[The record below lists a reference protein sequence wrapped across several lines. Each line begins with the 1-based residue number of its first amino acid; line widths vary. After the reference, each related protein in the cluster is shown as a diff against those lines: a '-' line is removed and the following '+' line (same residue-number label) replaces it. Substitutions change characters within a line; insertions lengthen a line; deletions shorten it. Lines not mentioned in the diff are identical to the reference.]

1 MEYRLRF
8 PRGSSV
14 YSRRSLDVSI
24 FRMKICILEYVC
36 GVGLDAF
43 DREQLECL
51 IPEGFAMLR
60 ALIEDLSHQG
70 HEINTVLNPLARDMW
85 DSYPRVERVSIVKV
99 EEAASWRNVWRRV
112 ALDSERT
119 LLIAP
124 EIDGLLSES
133 VQELRG
139 FHIDVWNATCEW
151 IDLVS
156 DKYRFAQFLGES
168 VSHPRTWVAG
178 ELPVSDSTV
187 AKEMLG
193 SRMQCATDGWV
204 LKRRDGAG
212 CVDMRWFPELSSV
225 RSTIANT
232 IPVEHRNLWIV
243 QPWIVGHHRSMAILC
258 ESSNHFQIVGVS
270 TQEIRNESVVTY
282 HGGQLESKIDD
293 RLSAWILEWFGSM
306 VGARGWI
313 GIDFLLPILSA
324 EDGNDSPILIEI
336 NPRLTTSYL
345 GYRQRFG
352 SRLADGVL
360 GIGGAWVRTP
370 CEPGLWT
377 FQPTLARSSRMGV

>member
-8 PRGSSV
+8 WRGSSV
-14 YSRRSLDVSI
+14 YSRSGLDVSI
-24 FRMKICILEYVC
+24 FRMRICILEYVC
-36 GVGLDAF
+36 GVGLDAVES
-43 DREQLECL
+43 EQLEFL

-70 HEINTVLNPLARDMW
+70 HEVSTVLNPVARDMW
-85 DSYPRVERVSIVKV
+85 DSYPDVERVSILTS
-99 EEAASWRNVWRRV
+99 EETPSWRNAWQRV

-119 LLIAP
+119 MLIAP
-124 EIDGLLSES
+124 EIGGLLSES

-139 FHIDVWNATCEW
+139 FHVDVWNGTRDW

-156 DKYRFAQFLGES
+156 DKYRLAQFLGGS

-178 ELPVSDSTV
+178 EFPASDSAV
-187 AKEMLG
+187 AQDMLG
-193 SRMQCATDGWV
+193 SRVQWKSDGWV

-212 CVDMRWFPELSSV
+212 CADMRWFPDLSSL

-232 IPVEHRNLWIV
+232 IPVEHRNVWIV

-258 ESSNHFQIVGVS
+258 ESSDHFQIVGVS
-270 TQEIRNESVVTY
+270 TQEILNESAVTY
-282 HGGQLESKIDD
+282 HGGQIESDIDD
-293 RLSAWILEWFGSM
+293 RLSAWVSEWFGSM
-306 VGARGWI
+306 AGARGWI
-313 GIDFLLPILSA
+313 GIDFLLPVPSA
-324 EDGNDSPILIEI
+324 EDGDDSPLLIEI

-345 GYRQRFG
+345 GYRQPFG
-352 SRLADGVL
+352 SRLAEGVL

-370 CEPGLWT
+370 FEPGLWT
-377 FQPTLARSSRMGV
+377 FQPTLARSSRMVT